1 MLGLSVPVP
10 VWLLVAAVSDVS
22 PVLLLAVSEADS
34 VVKVAEWQQTY
45 YSSDSGI
52 QSGATTVRDDE
63 SSTVYSGRKKYTSGS
78 SASAAAASVSDTA
91 GGGGETAA
99 SALESPTGE
108 MLWWIQHVFSF
119 LLLFLPPPFVL
130 ICLTSFALANSCWN
144 VKYQVIHSIFYLK

>member
-1 MLGLSVPVP
+1 MLVLSVPVP
-10 VWLLVAAVSDVS
+10 VWLVVAAVSDVS
-22 PVLLLAVSEADS
+22 PVSLPAVSEADS

-63 SSTVYSGRKKYTSGS
+63 SSTEYSGRKKYISSS
-78 SASAAAASVSDTA
+78 SASAAAASASATA

-108 MLWWIQHVFSF
+108 RRWWIQRVFSF
-119 LLLFLPPPFVL
+119 LLLFLPLPFVL
-130 ICLTSFALANSCWN
+130 ICLSPL
-144 VKYQVIHSIFYLK
+144 H